1 MNRPSSK
8 FIHYYTHLFVLCL
21 FVVGIVCSKFLM
33 SMGILLGIISLLIEG
48 DFKAYY
54 TNLKANRFFLAVLV
68 FYGIHIFGMFWTED
82 IIEGLSDLKSKLTLV
97 IVPLIVISR
106 PLVLRKS
113 YKAIIS
119 VFVLSLII
127 TSMINFISYH
137 FYSSD
142 FNFKDAR
149 DMSLFNSHIRFAIM
163 IAFGLPLLYDLSRD
177 NKKTRYLFIIPAIW
191 FLYYTFVSQVLTG
204 VVCLGAIFMTLLIFP
219 LWLNKKYISL
229 LFLSFSGIII
239 CSLIFIGLKST
250 IVNEALPSVDNE
262 SVKSAWQIRSK
273 LSYDGKDNRNQALKY
288 TLSRFLISK
297 NYSMT
302 GSGVDKLTKEEVRS
316 IEKGMAHYSEM
327 EGGFRGRIEGIRYQ
341 LSHMSDP
348 NGHSLLQR
356 IEAWKVGASIFWS
369 EPILGVGTG
378 DLISSFKLKYKE
390 LQTKLTPKNQIRAHN
405 TYLTSLITFGLIGL
419 LSFLLLLFSSGI
431 IQLQQKQLIGF
442 IFLVIMMV
450 TFFFEDTLETQTG
463 ITLFAFF
470 SALFSLPI
478 PGPSTD

>member
-1 MNRPSSK
+1 
-8 FIHYYTHLFVLCL
+8 
-21 FVVGIVCSKFLM
+21 
-33 SMGILLGIISLLIEG
+33 
-48 DFKAYY
+48 
-54 TNLKANRFFLAVLV
+54 
-68 FYGIHIFGMFWTED
+68 
-82 IIEGLSDLKSKLTLV
+82 
-97 IVPLIVISR
+97 
-106 PLVLRKS
+106 
-113 YKAIIS
+113 
-119 VFVLSLII
+119 
-127 TSMINFISYH
+127 
-137 FYSSD
+137 
-142 FNFKDAR
+142 
-149 DMSLFNSHIRFAIM
+149 MSLFNSHIRFAIM